1 MKRADRSSAAFDARP
16 RFRRRQILAAR
27 SDPTKHRSS
36 AMAKPEIDPERERRI
51 RDEIVVDAHDAGER
65 A

>member
-1 MKRADRSSAAFDARP
+1 
-16 RFRRRQILAAR
+16 
-27 SDPTKHRSS
+27 
-36 AMAKPEIDPERERRI
+36 MAKPEIDPERERRI